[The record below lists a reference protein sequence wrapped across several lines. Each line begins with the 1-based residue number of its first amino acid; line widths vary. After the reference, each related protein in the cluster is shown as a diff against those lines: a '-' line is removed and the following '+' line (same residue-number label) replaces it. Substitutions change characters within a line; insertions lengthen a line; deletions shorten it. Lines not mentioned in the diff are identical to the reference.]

1 MKKCNRCGAI
11 QDDRHYYCIDCN
23 NRLGPSLSKEEEAI
37 VNNQVKKSL
46 EKLSNNADYF
56 YVSKIDK
63 AVILSL
69 CILSFLH
76 ILLMVIRAGYYR
88 GNGFHALGFIIV
100 LISVITAIDLRFPRI
115 SWELYKLRFILAIEN
130 PDDMTPSGFMLWSR
144 RFFSKIILLIV
155 LVALIVLFIA
165 SFNKINVSDSIITD
179 INPILIR

>member
-63 AVILSL
+63 AVTQW
-69 CILSFLH
+69 
-76 ILLMVIRAGYYR
+76 VK
-88 GNGFHALGFIIV
+88 
-100 LISVITAIDLRFPRI
+100 RI
-115 SWELYKLRFILAIEN
+115 A
-130 PDDMTPSGFMLWSR
+130 
-144 RFFSKIILLIV
+144 
-155 LVALIVLFIA
+155 
-165 SFNKINVSDSIITD
+165 
-179 INPILIR
+179 